1 MKKLIIAA
9 FMLALSSITFAEPIY
24 MGVADLGDETF
35 FLDDV
40 GGLDTNSLFEIK
52 LESAG
57 YADDNSFGI
66 YQIGAGEGIG
76 TLGLSINVLELFSG
90 ADDVG
95 YAAKLSWD
103 TLTDSVSLQKSSD
116 GIIYNSV
123 ALALG
128 LTVDHNDFGFYLDTP
143 DGTWFSQTAL
153 NVDGI
158 DHMVAFNAGAV
169 DSWIFAWEDL
179 SGGGDRDYNDFVVLA
194 DDILPSVNEVPEPG
208 SLALML
214 GGLVGLAGFTRRRKQ
229 E

>member
-1 MKKLIIAA
+1 MRIILMVLMLAMSSIAA
-9 FMLALSSITFAEPIY
+9 AAPIY
-24 MGVADLGDETF
+24 MGAHDTGDETF
-35 FLDDV
+35 YLDDL
-40 GGLDTNSLFEIK
+40 GGIATNSLFEIK

-57 YADDNSFGI
+57 YANTNSFGI
-66 YQIGAGEGIG
+66 YQIDSGVGVG
-76 TLGLSINVLELFSG
+76 TLGTSVNYLELFSG
-90 ADDVG
+90 IDDVG

-103 TLTDSVSLQKSSD
+103 TLTDTVTLQKSSD

-128 LTVDHNDFGFYLDTP
+128 LTVNHNDFGFYLDTL

-179 SGGGDRDYNDFVVLA
+179 YGGGDRDYNDFVVLA
-194 DDILPSVNEVPEPG
+194 DDILPSQAVPEPMP
-208 SLALML
+208 LALMGIGLIGL
-214 GGLVGLAGFTRRRKQ
+214 GIVKRRRS
-229 E
+229 